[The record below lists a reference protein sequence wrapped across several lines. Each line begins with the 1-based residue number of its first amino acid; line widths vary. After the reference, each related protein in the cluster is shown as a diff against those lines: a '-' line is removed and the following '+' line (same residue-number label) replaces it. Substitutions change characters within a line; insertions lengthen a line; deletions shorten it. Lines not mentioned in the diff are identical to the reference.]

1 MSLLLYVNGTNGD
14 AERLRHAVEHGG
26 TGHCIEICEGKSS
39 LIGRLRM
46 RKFDLDI
53 VILHAASRT
62 DLDEILSIRQLLDDL
77 RTILILPDRDHDT
90 IAQGLT
96 LRPRYLSFTDGDFG
110 DVSAV
115 LAKMLRFSRKGSEN
129 RPASI

>member
-1 MSLLLYVNGTNGD
+1 
-14 AERLRHAVEHGG
+14 
-26 TGHCIEICEGKSS
+26 
-39 LIGRLRM
+39 M

-53 VILHAASRT
+53 VILHAADRT

-115 LAKMLRFSRKGSEN
+115 LAKMLRFSRKGLEN